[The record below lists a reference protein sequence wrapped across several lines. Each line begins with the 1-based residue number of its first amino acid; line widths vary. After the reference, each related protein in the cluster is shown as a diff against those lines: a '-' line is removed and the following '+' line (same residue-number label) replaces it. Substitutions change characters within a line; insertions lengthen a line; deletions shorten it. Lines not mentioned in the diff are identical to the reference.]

1 MEEEI
6 KKLIEKYEKE
16 ALDGGRLY
24 AYTEPY
30 SSTADI
36 LNNLKQLLKS
46 YREKIPCNV
55 AEGKMSK
62 DHPEG
67 TIEEIL
73 SLIDVLRFDLYTA
86 FKRLRELR
94 EKFCE
99 ET

>member
-1 MEEEI
+1 MEKEIEELI
-6 KKLIEKYEKE
+6 KKYERE
-16 ALDGGRLY
+16 ALGCGRVY
-24 AYTEPY
+24 AYTHPY
-30 SSTADI
+30 SSTVDI
-36 LNNLKQLLKS
+36 LNDLKQLLES
-46 YREKIPCNV
+46 YRTV

-62 DHPEG
+62 APEG

>member
-1 MEEEI
+1 MEKEI
-6 KKLIEKYEKE
+6 QELIEKYEKE

-30 SSTADI
+30 SSTVDI
-36 LNNLKQLLKS
+36 LNDLKRLLKS

-62 DHPEG
+62 DPEG
-67 TIEEIL
+67 TINEIL

-86 FKRLRELR
+86 FNRLRELR